1 MDYHAVWAD
10 KTTVKAFGDR
20 LLDAW
25 ASDYLA
31 SVNGDDDELVVVDP
45 GNGFSYLFDLAGS
58 LSGASWPHAPRVVGV
73 WGLSQPGGLQRDRSR
88 MRGFPRPRRGHDDR
102 GHLIS
107 LAAGGGYDINLV
119 PMDADLNRGRS
130 DEGRRFRDLE
140 RRSANVPGSLFFC
153 RPMYEDL
160 SDRPTQFEVGVQE
173 GDAVRVEHFANPSAP
188 PPAAGIASLRQAT
201 AFTLDPRIV
210 DNCLDPEAG
219 ADQLFRR
226 ARQAPRGSLTRR
238 EWAIL
243 AGTTGHIAESV
254 TEVLLDTCGWHVL
267 WHFEG
272 PGRHGA
278 DLVFLAPGDRVVAV
292 EVKGTLVPNRL
303 PRLSR
308 REMAQMSAEW
318 IDKADNPAM
327 ESLGVRSSDIYGG
340 VVAINFS
347 DGVWR
352 AGLTNDFVSFQP
364 VIDPGQFA
372 DLDWIESPAVTPKT
386 R

>member
-10 KTTVKAFGDR
+10 KTTVEAFGDD
-20 LLDAW
+20 LVGAW
-25 ASDYLA
+25 ASEYAA
-31 SVNGDDDELVVVDP
+31 SVNVDDDELVVVDP

-58 LSGASWPHAPRVVGV
+58 LSGATWPHAPRVVGV

-88 MRGFPRPRRGHDDR
+88 MRWFPRPRRGQDDR

-130 DEGRRFRDLE
+130 EEGRRFRDLE
-140 RRSANVPGSLFFC
+140 RQSASLPGSLFFC
-153 RPMYEDL
+153 RPVYEDH

-173 GDAVRVEHFANPSAP
+173 GDALRVEHFANPSAP
-188 PPAAGIASLRQAT
+188 PPTVNIASLRQAM
-201 AFTLDPRIV
+201 AFKLDPRVV
-210 DNCLDPEAG
+210 DDCLDLASA
-219 ADQLFRR
+219 ADQLFCR

-238 EWAIL
+238 ERAIL

-308 REMAQMSAEW
+308 REIAQMSAEW
-318 IDKADNPAM
+318 IGKADNRAM
-327 ESLGVRSSDIYGG
+327 ESLGVRSADIYGG
-340 VVAINFS
+340 VVTINFS
-347 DGVWR
+347 DNVWR
-352 AGLTNDFVSFQP
+352 AGFTSDFISFQP
-364 VIDPGQFA
+364 VTDLGHLA
-372 DLDWIESPAVTPKT
+372 DLDWIDSPVVRPPTP
-386 R
+386 